1 MYAKV
6 VGPKVA
12 DITSQAV
19 GGTGVFD
26 VMMSTLSAHI
36 KSEYQANRIT
46 GAEYAKSYVA
56 LTQLAMGSAVQFVLA
71 KEQAYWAAQQAQI
84 ATVTAR
90 IALETARVV
99 LNQTQFNTM
108 IAQYN
113 LSQILPLQ
121 KAGMVNDNLIKVFN
135 LNNILPLQ
143 QAGLVTDNQ
152 GKVFTVASLMPMQLV
167 LTREQGESQR
177 AQTVDTRS
185 DATAVGGLMLRQRNL
200 TETQTLL
207 TSEQANVQRAQTTD
221 TRADLSSV
229 AGLLLRQ
236 RNLYE
241 QQIASYRRDSE
252 LKVGKVFADSWT
264 IQKTVDEGLVAPF
277 NFTNAEIDKVLNSIR
292 INNNLGLG

>member
-84 ATVTAR
+84 ATVSAR
-90 IALETARVV
+90 VALETARVA
-99 LNQTQFNTM
+99 LNKIQFDTM
-108 IAQYN
+108 VAQYN
-113 LSQILPLQ
+113 LSQILP
-121 KAGMVNDNLIKVFN
+121 
-135 LNNILPLQ
+135 Q
-143 QAGLVTDNQ
+143 QRLLFIQ
-152 GKVFTVASLMPMQLV
+152 
-167 LTREQGESQR
+167 
-177 AQTVDTRS
+177 QT
-185 DATAVGGLMLRQRNL
+185 ATAK
-200 TETQTLL
+200 
-207 TSEQANVQRAQTTD
+207 EQAEVQRAQTMD
-221 TRADLSSV
+221 TRSDGVTSV
-229 AGLLLRQ
+229 TGLISRQ

-241 QQIASYRRDSE
+241 QQITSYQRDSE
-252 LKVGKVFADSWT
+252 LKVGKLFADSWT
-264 IQKTVDEGLVAPF
+264 IQKTVDEGLVAPN
-277 NFTNAEIDKVLNSIR
+277 NFTNAEIDEVLSALR
-292 INNNLGLG
+292 ANNNLGAV